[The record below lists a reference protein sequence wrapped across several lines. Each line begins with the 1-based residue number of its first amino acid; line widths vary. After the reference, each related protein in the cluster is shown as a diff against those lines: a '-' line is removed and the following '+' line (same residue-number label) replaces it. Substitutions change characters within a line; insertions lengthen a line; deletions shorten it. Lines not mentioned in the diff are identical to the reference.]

1 MDFLGPL
8 ARYRRLLTPF
18 GIARFLVLL
27 AVTFRLMMPECG
39 VAAGERIL
47 PNPPAVTA
55 QAAILVN
62 LRTGDI
68 IYGKNA
74 DGRMYPASTT
84 KIMTAILSMENGDNG
99 SMVPVS
105 SYAADVESTGLQPGQ
120 TIRMGDMLEL
130 MLLESDNG
138 AATAIGEAVAGGE
151 TDFARMMNQ
160 KAQELGMT
168 GSHFV
173 NCNGMPDEDHYT
185 TARDMAKAAV
195 YAMEIKQFRRIV
207 ASQAFIMPDWENPG
221 ATYKAENTNELL
233 KTYPGCI
240 GVKTG
245 YTRAAGGCLVSA
257 AERDG
262 QQLLCVVLK
271 SSDMDTRF
279 SDSAALLDYG
289 FACAENGPAVLPKID
304 RNL

>member
-1 MDFLGPL
+1 MDFLSPL
-8 ARYRRLLTPF
+8 AKYKRLLTPF
-18 GIARFLVLL
+18 GIIRFVVLL
-27 AVTFRLMMPECG
+27 AVACRLMMPECG

-55 QAAILVN
+55 QAAILVDMQ
-62 LRTGDI
+62 TGDI

-84 KIMTAILSMENGDNG
+84 KIMTAILAMENGDND
-99 SMVPVS
+99 SIVPVS
-105 SYAADVESTGLQPGQ
+105 YYAADVESTGLWEGQ
-120 TIRMGDMLEL
+120 SMRMGDMVEL

-138 AATAIGEAVAGGE
+138 AATAIGEAIAGGE
-151 TDFARMMNQ
+151 WAFAQMMNQ

-168 GSHFV
+168 ESHFV
-173 NCNGMPDEDHYT
+173 NCNGMPDENHYT
-185 TARDMAKAAV
+185 TARDIAKAAA
-195 YAMEIKQFRRIV
+195 YAMKIPQFSRIV
-207 ASQAFIMPDWENPG
+207 ASPTIIMPDWENPG
-221 ATYKAENTNELL
+221 ATYEAENTNELL

-240 GVKTG
+240 GIKTG

-257 AERDG
+257 AERNG
-262 QQLLCVVLK
+262 HQLLCVVLK

-289 FACAENGPAVLPKID
+289 FACAENGLAVLPK
-304 RNL
+304 N